1 MGDALPRCLMGLCTA
16 PSQTRPHMCSQIFLR
31 WHGAHID
38 PRRLPPRPT
47 PHSNRTPHTRR
58 RAARCPLITALPA
71 MPTCHADAR
80 SSRRPPFMRSC
91 GCRAGLA
98 PRARVAQHVLD
109 VRLKSRRA
117 GHAHPTRQSSKPH
130 PRAAHGQ
137 HRRSSNTERRSARR
151 VPRWLSERGRPS
163 GPPRRLKSS
172 RRAAAR
178 EGNRTTPGEGSSSTP
193 SRQRATRHAR
203 RSRRGEAGACCTRAP
218 RRDDDHCCE
227 GSTPHGWTNR
237 RGGGGGGGVG
247 RREARD
253 ARVVPREMR
262 DER

>member
-1 MGDALPRCLMGLCTA
+1 MARRAHRSKEIAAPSHTALKPHTSHPPSSRQMPPHHRAAGDADVPCRRALLTTAAVHALMWMPRRARPTRAGCAARPGRAPQVAPSRPRPPHTPEQQTA
-16 PSQTRPHMCSQIFLR
+16 PEGSTWTTQ
-31 WHGAHID
+31 
-38 PRRLPPRPT
+38 
-47 PHSNRTPHTRR
+47 
-58 RAARCPLITALPA
+58 
-71 MPTCHADAR
+71 
-80 SSRRPPFMRSC
+80 
-91 GCRAGLA
+91 
-98 PRARVAQHVLD
+98 AQ
-109 VRLKSRRA
+109 
-117 GHAHPTRQSSKPH
+117 Q
-130 PRAAHGQ
+130 Q
-137 HRRSSNTERRSARR
+137 HRANTERRSARR

-227 GSTPHGWTNR
+227 GSTPHGWSNR
-237 RGGGGGGGVG
+237 RGGGGGGGGG

-253 ARVVPREMR
+253 ARVVPREMGDGR
-262 DER
+262 